1 MTECARIYRDNH
13 HQIIV
18 AFFSNF
24 SAGRRPTSSEKHL
37 AIFAREKYCLIIYVG
52 TSLVKL
58 TNIFNDKQLNNPLYR
73 ALTYDSIPN
82 ETLPSARRFLYE
94 KKSRRVF
101 TTLRK
106 LWRNET
112 HAKRCFERLNFQWF
126 LRHESHAQ
134 SSTFILNRACS
145 AKDKL
150 RLFTFVLSKLSEMMQ
165 LTKLR
170 NWEEKYFASLLR
182 VDSAV
187 ADSSCIIKLSFGD
200 STEVPSDESAGG
212 RRLRKTRSSRRLSRI
227 VRLLLQRCSFLKIR
241 KFSCFVH
248 FFCWLSKCGCSAM
261 NKKFEKLL
269 SFIAKILD
277 VWKNLKA
284 IKILAVREKS
294 DADVDGREFLLQNG
308 TRAWVGSIA
317 EQLNSRTESSKL
329 VLCTASHYGS
339 KKSRLRHR
347 AP

>member
-1 MTECARIYRDNH
+1 MKERNAREAVFWKTQFSVISAPRIACTIEHFYFKSSVFCQGQTKTFHFCFVETFRNDAIDGIKKLRRKIFREFIACWLSRSGLIMH

-18 AFFSNF
+18 W
-24 SAGRRPTSSEKHL
+24 
-37 AIFAREKYCLIIYVG
+37 
-52 TSLVKL
+52 
-58 TNIFNDKQLNNPLYR
+58 
-73 ALTYDSIPN
+73 
-82 ETLPSARRFLYE
+82 RF
-94 KKSRRVF
+94 
-101 TTLRK
+101 
-106 LWRNET
+106 
-112 HAKRCFERLNFQWF
+112 H
-126 LRHESHAQ
+126 
-134 SSTFILNRACS
+134 
-145 AKDKL
+145 
-150 RLFTFVLSKLSEMMQ
+150 
-165 LTKLR
+165 
-170 NWEEKYFASLLR
+170 
-182 VDSAV
+182 
-187 ADSSCIIKLSFGD
+187 
-200 STEVPSDESAGG
+200 
-212 RRLRKTRSSRRLSRI
+212 RSSFRRISRWTQI
-227 VRLLLQRCSFLKIR
+227 AEDSQQPTTFPNRSSSSSALFISKNTEIFLLCSL
-241 KFSCFVH
+241 
-248 FFCWLSKCGCSAM
+248 FCWLSKCGCSAM